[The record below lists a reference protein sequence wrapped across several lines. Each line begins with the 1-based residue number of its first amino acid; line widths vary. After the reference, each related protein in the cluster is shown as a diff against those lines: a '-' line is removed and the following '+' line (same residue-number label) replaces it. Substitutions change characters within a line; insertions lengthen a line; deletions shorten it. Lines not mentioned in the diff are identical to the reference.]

1 MTVSLRDAVVADAE
15 AIARVYVESW
25 NDGFAGLLP
34 PRGLSSG
41 ETERWT
47 RDLSGPVRWRVALDL
62 HLVLGFA
69 GVGRSREP
77 VEPGLG
83 ELDTI
88 AVAPSSWRRG
98 VGSLL
103 MTDALSSLRN
113 AGYDAAVLWTLAG
126 YPRGDAFYR
135 HHGWRPDGAVRE
147 SGRQVCYRR
156 PLGS

>member
-1 MTVSLRDAVVADAE
+1 VTVSLRDAVVADAE

-41 ETERWT
+41 EIERWT
-47 RDLSGPVRWRVALDL
+47 RDLSGPVRWRVAVDL
-62 HLVLGFA
+62 HHVLGFA

-103 MTDALSSLRN
+103 MTDALSSLRS

-135 HHGWRPDGAVRE
+135 HHGWRPDGAVRD